1 MKTEWC
7 ILFVSDRGEV
17 LYRARFPSREKRNEV
32 RYCLSSNCGLTLEC
46 VENVSYMDDGKEE
59 EK

>member
-7 ILFVSDRGEV
+7 ILFVDDRGKV
-17 LYRARFPSREKRNEV
+17 LSKAAFSSREKRNEV
-32 RYCLSSNCGLTLEC
+32 RYCLQANCGLTLEC
-46 VENVSYMDDGKEE
+46 VERVSYMDDSKEG